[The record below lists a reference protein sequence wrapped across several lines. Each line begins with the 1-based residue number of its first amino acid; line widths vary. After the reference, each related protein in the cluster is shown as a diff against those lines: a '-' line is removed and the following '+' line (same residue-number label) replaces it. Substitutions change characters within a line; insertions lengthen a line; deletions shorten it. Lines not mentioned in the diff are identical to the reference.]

1 MIENRTFAEVAK
13 QYEPLIRGQIK
24 KLNIYRN
31 REEFYQVGLI
41 GLWKAYEQFDQ
52 EKGSFST
59 IALFKVR
66 GCLLDFLRKEGR
78 YSDHHIYGMDIVF
91 DYMEDEG
98 CLIAEWLDHNLD
110 DYRKFL
116 TDREVQWLYDT
127 VIHDKKP
134 AQIAH
139 EQKVSTNTVAT
150 WRKKAKAKLQ
160 EAMKKGE
167 LRGH

>member
-41 GLWKAYEQFDQ
+41 GLWRAYEQYDQ

-66 GCLLDFLRKEGR
+66 GCLLDFLRKEAR
-78 YSDHHIYGMDIVF
+78 YSEQHIYGMDIVF
-91 DYMEDEG
+91 D
-98 CLIAEWLDHNLD
+98 I
-110 DYRKFL
+110 
-116 TDREVQWLYDT
+116 
-127 VIHDKKP
+127 
-134 AQIAH
+134 
-139 EQKVSTNTVAT
+139 
-150 WRKKAKAKLQ
+150 
-160 EAMKKGE
+160 
-167 LRGH
+167 